1 MVKQSGKH
9 QKRQIELPVDR
20 SFWDFRLPVDQLN
33 DAITRYSFQLRKQ
46 DRQILADRLDVSGF
60 TSITGEIKISELATR
75 CWQVDFSIFFDVVQP
90 CIVSFDDVSEKVE
103 FVEQERYIDT
113 LDTAEEM
120 SGEQLDLEALDNGHI
135 PLGEAVAQL
144 VSVHLP
150 AFPRS
155 TTADKIMDE
164 NARTGDISPFHK
176 LSELKKPQ

>member
-1 MVKQSGKH
+1 M
-9 QKRQIELPVDR
+9 
-20 SFWDFRLPVDQLN
+20 
-33 DAITRYSFQLRKQ
+33 
-46 DRQILADRLDVSGF
+46 
-60 TSITGEIKISELATR
+60 
-75 CWQVDFSIFFDVVQP
+75 QP

-113 LDTAEEM
+113 LVTAEEM

>member
-1 MVKQSGKH
+1 MPT
-9 QKRQIELPVDR
+9 L
-20 SFWDFRLPVDQLN
+20 
-33 DAITRYSFQLRKQ
+33 
-46 DRQILADRLDVSGF
+46 LAGRFL
-60 TSITGEIKISELATR
+60 
-75 CWQVDFSIFFDVVQP
+75 IFFDVVQP

-120 SGEQLDLEALDNGHI
+120 SEEQLDLEALDNGHI

-164 NARTGDISPFHK
+164 NARTGDISPFINF
-176 LSELKKPQ
+176 LN